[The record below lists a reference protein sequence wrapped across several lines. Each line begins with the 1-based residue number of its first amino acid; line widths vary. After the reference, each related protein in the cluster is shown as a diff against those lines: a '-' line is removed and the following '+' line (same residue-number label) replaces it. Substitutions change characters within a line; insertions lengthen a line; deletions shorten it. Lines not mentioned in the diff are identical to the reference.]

1 MIDLPW
7 QSWHRALGASIK
19 IGCNPWPLMDMYLTL
34 CLAKVA
40 HRYIACNNYSVM
52 GLRFKACRFSQCAW
66 VVWLVWMCSW
76 WSEKATTFPI
86 QTPRKS
92 LFLYKQVKVK
102 NQSLRPAGQARK
114 ELSKYLARRRAAKFG
129 EKFAW
134 CGGDEISNKFGNFLP
149 LDANSS
155 SFAAV
160 VRIWRSPIHRSSNKI
175 AWPTDVNFPEALSS
189 FLKRATGLFNRI
201 MSTKL
206 YWDRISR
213 VTGLSIRSGFWDCI
227 VSPN

>member
-1 MIDLPW
+1 
-7 QSWHRALGASIK
+7 
-19 IGCNPWPLMDMYLTL
+19 MDVYLTL
-34 CLAKVA
+34 CLAKIA
-40 HRYIACNNYSVM
+40 HRYIACSNYSVM

-66 VVWLVWMCSW
+66 VVWLVWLCSW

-114 ELSKYLARRRAAKFG
+114 ELSKYLTRRRAAKFG
-129 EKFAW
+129 EKLAW
-134 CGGDEISNKFGNFLP
+134 CGRDEISNKFGNFLP

-160 VRIWRSPIHRSSNKI
+160 VRIWLSPIHRLSNNI
-175 AWPTDVNFPEALSS
+175 AWPTDVNFPEALYSALSS
-189 FLKRATGLFNRI
+189 SVRRVSLIISWVQNV
-201 MSTKL
+201 TKTEFHEL
-206 YWDRISR
+206 QDC
-213 VTGLSIRSGFWDCI
+213 LSGVVFEI
-227 VSPN
+227 V